1 MKLET
6 NASEQGWDIWMVID
20 DSIPADGTYYIGEVD
35 EDYAKELVKRVNL
48 HDELVEALDEAE
60 AFLGAMFGQGP
71 DAIVPEKVMLPLGV
85 ECDLG
90 GIVRDLKATLA
101 KARA

>member
-1 MKLET
+1 MKLEA
-6 NASEQGWDIWMVID
+6 NVVDRGGVEGWDIWTVN
-20 DSIPADGTYYIGEVD
+20 AEGTEWLGTSWDKAE
-35 EDYAKELVKRVNL
+35 AQELVKRVNL

-60 AFLGAMFGQGP
+60 AFLGAMFGQGD

-90 GIVRDLKATLA
+90 SIVRDLKATLA
-101 KARA
+101 KAKA

>member
-1 MKLET
+1 MKLTAVPFPSKVNEIFDLKDEEG
-6 NASEQGWDIWMVID
+6 ND
-20 DSIPADGTYYIGEVD
+20 IGELIGQ
-35 EDYAKELVKRVNL
+35 ENAAEIVKRVNL
-48 HDELVEALDEAE
+48 YDELVEALDEAE

-71 DAIVPEKVMLPLGV
+71 DAIVSEKVMLPLGV

-90 GIVRDLKATLA
+90 SIVRDLKATLA

>member
-1 MKLET
+1 MTEVTFYAGQTLV
-6 NASEQGWDIWMVID
+6 NASFETEEMFQAVH
-20 DSIPADGTYYIGEVD
+20 
-35 EDYAKELVKRVNL
+35 KRTRL

-71 DAIVPEKVMLPLGV
+71 DAIVSEKVMLPLGV

-90 GIVRDLKATLA
+90 SIVRDLKATLA
-101 KARA
+101 KAKA